1 MNGSKEIDAECSSGP
16 NPKQMHVCIHSE
28 EGGRDEIPDMFA
40 EQLGLA
46 GRADFF
52 FFFWALPSQNC
63 LITIILNSQEHMI
76 VWIMVPVANLW

>member
-52 FFFWALPSQNC
+52 FFFLSFAFSEL
-63 LITIILNSQEHMI
+63 LNNYNSK
-76 VWIMVPVANLW
+76 